1 MGLGGIPVLG
11 RKKLVLGVMRCRA
24 CRYIKEK
31 IMMSRLETMG
41 KQGAIKRTRFPV
53 FNNSIHGHTICIWRL

>member
-31 IMMSRLETMG
+31 IMMSRLG
-41 KQGAIKRTRFPV
+41 
-53 FNNSIHGHTICIWRL
+53 NNG